1 MSNLLEKI
9 NQSKKLVPIG
19 DLCSRIFSGGTPT
32 TTSSNFW
39 NGGIPWLSSG
49 ETRNDFINIT
59 EKTITK
65 EGVDNSS
72 TKLALKNDVVIATA
86 GQGLTRGQVSYLN
99 IDTYINQ
106 SVISLRANPEKLDSR
121 YLYYNLKSRY
131 AELRSL
137 SDDTS
142 SRGSITI
149 PILSRMKIDAHDLLT
164 QKQIASIL
172 SAYDEKIE
180 NNNKIIKNLEAT
192 AQTIFNEW
200 FVNFR
205 FPGYKKVKFIDSE
218 MGEIPEEW
226 KVGKIE
232 DLIRIESGFAFKSS
246 NFSDNGKH
254 KLVTIRNVQDGEFVS
269 DCENK
274 IHELPQKLPDHCKL
288 TTGDILLSL
297 TGNVGRVCL
306 VIGEDYVL
314 NQRVSVLVPIDLK
327 DVSFTYFL
335 FRRNSFQNI
344 LINLA
349 KGSAQPNLSPVDTK
363 KIEIVIPSRVVL
375 DKFESLSNGFFR
387 KIIELKEENM
397 SLGLQRDLLL
407 AKLI

>member
-375 DKFESLSNGFFR
+375 DKFELLSNGFFR

-407 AKLI
+407 VKLI